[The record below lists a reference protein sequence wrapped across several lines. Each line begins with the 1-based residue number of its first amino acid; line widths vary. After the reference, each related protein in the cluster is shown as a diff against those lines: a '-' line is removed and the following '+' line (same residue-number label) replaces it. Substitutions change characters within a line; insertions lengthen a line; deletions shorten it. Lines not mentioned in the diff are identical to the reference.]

1 MVANLV
7 SYRNELYAAS
17 PEIIET
23 NVLFKSGRKE
33 TN

>member
-1 MVANLV
+1 MMVILM
-7 SYRNELYAAS
+7 SYRNELYASS

-33 TN
+33 SN